1 MVDLARIEWL
11 YEGFQEAL
19 ESNTLGSLDPN
30 RVSMCIDYAA
40 CCRVDTDPW
49 EHKLILVKLVES
61 LPGTWHKLVARFR
74 LERIVDVLIETGRH
88 DLINGEAMMIHLHEL
103 AGKIGKQSERASQ
116 PS

>member
-1 MVDLARIEWL
+1 MVDLAKINWL
-11 YEGFQEAL
+11 YSGFQEAL
-19 ESNTLGSLDPN
+19 EKGTLAEIDPD

-49 EHKLILVKLVES
+49 EHKLILVKIVES

-74 LERIVDVLIETGRH
+74 LCRIVDVLIETGRQ

-103 AGKIGKQSERASQ
+103 AGQLNEVKHES
-116 PS
+116 